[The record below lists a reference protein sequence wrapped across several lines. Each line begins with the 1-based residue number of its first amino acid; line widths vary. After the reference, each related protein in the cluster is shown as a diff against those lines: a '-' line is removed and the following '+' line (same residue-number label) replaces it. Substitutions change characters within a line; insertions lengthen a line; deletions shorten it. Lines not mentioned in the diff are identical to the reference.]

1 MGNEKKILS
10 DVERIGRNRRSA
22 EAYYAAYNKQA
33 VKDGA
38 VYDEWIYA
46 PHADYWSPYF
56 GNGTIDLETNPISVE
71 DSATMEAL
79 SYSIEFREWAPVDF
93 ECFPAVN
100 GVAWKTHFGGYR
112 KSDVMM
118 PKMDGYE
125 MVAALRQMHTNI
137 PILLITAKDSFLDLR
152 KGFLTGADDYM
163 TKPININEMVLRV
176 QALLRRSQ
184 MNAEQSCV
192 LVQPLWTTTPSA
204 SHPGQRSSSY
214 RRRNSCCCSS
224 CCPIQARRSL
234 GSS

>member
-1 MGNEKKILS
+1 MF
-10 DVERIGRNRRSA
+10 RIIVA
-22 EAYYAAYNKQA
+22 EDEPDIRALYAKVLRQNGYEVLEAN
-33 VKDGA
+33 DGEEVLA
-38 VYDEWIYA
+38 LLGSSN
-46 PHADYWSPYF
+46 ADL
-56 GNGTIDLETNPISVE
+56 II
-71 DSATMEAL
+71 
-79 SYSIEFREWAPVDF
+79 
-93 ECFPAVN
+93 
-100 GVAWKTHFGGYR
+100 
-112 KSDVMM
+112 SDVMM